1 MNNEQK
7 NFMIFTPFLDL
18 QTSSIENLYARKG
31 EGDHANFKEEVLCYY
46 VTVIYMEGNLVIG
59 KKKFEFLL

>member
-7 NFMIFTPFLDL
+7 NFMIFIPFLDL

-31 EGDHANFKEEVLCYY
+31 EGDHASFNEVLCYY
-46 VTVIYMEGNLVIG
+46 VTVIYMDGNLVIG